1 MLLFPSSQ
9 QQFPISPVLLQV
21 WAERGAA
28 DVSRV
33 CVVMDV
39 PYGRERAGG
48 SREKQPGQAGVQ
60 LAGLQGW
67 LADFNQ
73 MRYGKQLPHRYT
85 SKMLFQDLTWFGL
98 REPSLAKSSLLSV
111 PLLLVLQ
118 GLFQPHSIPRKWG
131 CLGRLWCM
139 RHPECLTAWLHWV
152 QEWISPSSEVAVFVH
167 PSKEWCGKHFWT

>member
-1 MLLFPSSQ
+1 MSLSLLLFPSSQ

-73 MRYGKQLPHRYT
+73 MHYGKQLPHWYT
-85 SKMLFQDLTWFGL
+85 SKMLFQDLT
-98 REPSLAKSSLLSV
+98 
-111 PLLLVLQ
+111 
-118 GLFQPHSIPRKWG
+118 
-131 CLGRLWCM
+131 
-139 RHPECLTAWLHWV
+139 
-152 QEWISPSSEVAVFVH
+152 
-167 PSKEWCGKHFWT
+167 